1 MKQKKIIS
9 LPTNEE
15 KIYKQILAFLSFM
28 MNITSQERDI
38 LAELIRL
45 DNEYEVLPPDKRGK
59 FILSTDMRKEI
70 QKKLNIKEKQFNVL
84 ISKLKNDPKKFFLG
98 KPLIDE
104 NNILHSELKWKP
116 DNEGFTIEINFVMT
130 TTSGFMKKIEE
141 AGNAGEYK
149 SSEITTEKTF
159 EKLEENI
166 VSNNVP
172 PTEYKYDASQAP
184 VIEEEEFNI
193 SLTPRND

>member
-15 KIYKQILAFLSFM
+15 KIYKQILAFMGFM

-45 DNEYEVLPPDKRGK
+45 DNEYEVLPPEKRGK

-70 QKKLNIKEKQFNVL
+70 QKKLDIKEKQFNVL

-104 NNILHSELKWKP
+104 NNILHPELNWKP
-116 DNEGFTIEINFVMT
+116 DSEGFTIEINLIMTQFV
-130 TTSGFMKKIEE
+130 KKQREE
-141 AGNAGEYK
+141 VVESNVSEEVKQDSVIPVEAIPPIEYK
-149 SSEITTEKTF
+149 F
-159 EKLEENI
+159 
-166 VSNNVP
+166 
-172 PTEYKYDASQAP
+172 DASQAP
-184 VIEEEEFNI
+184 VIEEEEFNFTI
-193 SLTPRND
+193 TNPND

>member
-15 KIYKQILAFLSFM
+15 KIYKQILAFLGFM

-38 LAELIRL
+38 LAELIKL

-70 QKKLNIKEKQFNVL
+70 QKKLDIKEKQFNVL
-84 ISKLKNDPKKFFLG
+84 IHKLKNDPKKFFLG

-104 NNILHSELKWKP
+104 NNVLHSELKWKP
-116 DNEGFTIEINFVMT
+116 DSEGFTIEINFVMT
-130 TTSGFMKKIEE
+130 ALPKTQEPREVEVEENDSPPPSSTTTDLKPPM
-141 AGNAGEYK
+141 EYK
-149 SSEITTEKTF
+149 H
-159 EKLEENI
+159 
-166 VSNNVP
+166 
-172 PTEYKYDASQAP
+172 DASKAP
-184 VIEEEEFNI
+184 VIEEEEFNFT
-193 SLTPRND
+193 LFNPNE

>member
-15 KIYKQILAFLSFM
+15 KIYKQILTFFSFM
-28 MNITSQERDI
+28 LNITSQERDI
-38 LAELIRL
+38 IAELIRL

-70 QKKLNIKEKQFNVL
+70 QKKLDIKEKQFNVL

-104 NNILHSELKWKP
+104 NNILHPELKWKP
-116 DNEGFTIEINFVMT
+116 DEEGFSIEINFVMT
-130 TTSGFMKKIEE
+130 AIPKKEPFISQQIIEE
-141 AGNAGEYK
+141 VKNEPIFPPKEYQH
-149 SSEITTEKTF
+149 
-159 EKLEENI
+159 
-166 VSNNVP
+166 
-172 PTEYKYDASQAP
+172 DASKAK
-184 VIEEEEFNI
+184 VIEEEEFNFSI
-193 SLTPRND
+193 TNPNE